1 MGFFS
6 WNCNECK
13 HPMLSAYAVND
24 INSWMTNVVVI
35 EAHTGSVLKGEYDG
49 YGRVDDHDIRLG
61 EWRDNSN
68 LEKEPCCYHEACWTK
83 AGKPTTYTPSTHAD
97 DQGYF
102 FDNEHDME
110 APT

>member
-13 HPMLSAYAVND
+13 HPMLNRYSVNS
-24 INSWMTNVVVI
+24 INNWMSNVVVI
-35 EAHTGSVLKGEYDG
+35 EANGGRLMRGEYDG
-49 YGRVDDHDIRLG
+49 YGRVGGRDIRLG

-68 LEKEPCCYHEACWTK
+68 LENEPCCYHEACWVK
-83 AGKPTTYTPSTHAD
+83 AGEPTEYVPSKHAE

-102 FDNEHDME
+102 FDDEHDVGP
-110 APT
+110 PT

>member
-13 HPMLSAYAVND
+13 HPMLNQYSVNS
-24 INSWMTNVVVI
+24 INNWMSNVVVI
-35 EAHTGSVLKGEYDG
+35 EADSGRLMRGEYDG
-49 YGRVDDHDIRLG
+49 YGRVDGRKIHLG

-68 LEKEPCCYHEACWTK
+68 LENEPCCYHEACWLK
-83 AGKPTTYTPSTHAD
+83 AGKPTEYVPSKHAE

-102 FDNEHDME
+102 FDDEHDVE
-110 APT
+110 PPT